1 MTWDGLRQAQPCPP
15 ATPGCTL
22 PGVPTLP
29 TPSAAGQ
36 TVHEPSPGTQ
46 FGKGWLAGLALVL
59 VFAVAVRLAGA
70 SQAMYSAPF
79 IPPES
84 DGDAA
89 YHLIR
94 MMRFAEAFPSMP
106 LFDPGLNWPEGGVA
120 PWAPG
125 FDWLGALLIVIG
137 GGAGSGSA
145 PAVAA
150 MLPVLMAG
158 VILIGVSVLPS
169 LVRPGPE
176 APWVGLYAAALLA
189 GAPEFVRFSEYG
201 RTDHHVA
208 EVLIIVSVMGW
219 AATTST
225 VQGRRA
231 FELAGFAAVAF
242 ACFVYQVGT
251 IYVGLA
257 VAVVITLS
265 ALRARQEGTLRAYGA
280 PALAAATLFTFVLY
294 RPFVALTGAPLD
306 ILYPSYLHPLLLA
319 LGAAGCAL
327 APVLGVSVR
336 ARWAASVGLAVLTA
350 LVVGTF
356 GAELRDMFLQP
367 EPWLASIGE
376 AAPFNPLAVWSSP
389 RAAFDRFGVLG
400 PVLPIVLLLGPV
412 VLYRAEPRAP
422 EAGLQRATRLAIV
435 LGFWTLVIAVL
446 CFSQGRFTRLL
457 VANVAISG
465 GILVAALVS
474 RIRAP
479 GLRRA
484 LGLTLTLGIA
494 LASEG
499 PTAMAPPVPFDAD
512 AEVGTFLASASMAP
526 ATGPGVLSWWDRGHM
541 IEWTSGKPTVVGGFG
556 PEVGGDTLPNAFE
569 ALYAEDASVTRAF
582 MESRRAGWLVL
593 GLADFQ
599 KPVAGH
605 TDVAFVRL
613 PDGTFAPSVPFMRD
627 HPMARTMVG
636 GSGYPGGDVP
646 HLEGFMPVFASRQ
659 VSPGTAFH
667 LPALW
672 VYELVRG
679 AIVSGVATPG
689 STVEASIDI
698 DLRGLRVPYR
708 ASVDADAG
716 GRFTFSL
723 PVPSGMIS
731 GPLST
736 GPAWTM
742 RVDGQPLPVVIP
754 IEAVREGRRIGL

>member
-1 MTWDGLRQAQPCPP
+1 MTP
-15 ATPGCTL
+15 A
-22 PGVPTLP
+22 
-29 TPSAAGQ
+29 A
-36 TVHEPSPGTQ
+36 PGTQ
-46 FGKGWLAGLALVL
+46 LGKGWLAGMGMVL

-70 SQAMYSAPF
+70 SQAMYSVPF

-94 MMRFAEAFPSMP
+94 MMRFAEAFPGMP

-150 MLPVLMAG
+150 MLPVLLAV
-158 VILIGVSVLPS
+158 VILIGVAVLPS

-225 VQGRRA
+225 VQSRRA
-231 FELAGFAAVAF
+231 FEFAGFAVVAF

-251 IYVGLA
+251 LYIGLA
-257 VAVVITLS
+257 VAVVIALS

-280 PALAAATLFTFVLY
+280 PALAAASLFTFVLY
-294 RPFVALTGAPLD
+294 RPYVALTGAPLD

-327 APVLGVSVR
+327 APVLGVSAR
-336 ARWAASVGLAVLTA
+336 ARWAATLAFAVLTG
-350 LVVGTF
+350 LVGATF
-356 GAELRDMFLQP
+356 GAELSDMFLRP
-367 EPWLASIGE
+367 EPWLASVGE
-376 AAPFNPLAVWSSP
+376 AGPFNPIAVWSSP
-389 RAAFDRFGVLG
+389 WAGLAADRFGVLG

-412 VLYRAEPRAP
+412 VLYRQEPRAQ
-422 EAGLQRATRLAIV
+422 AQKLAIV

-446 CFSQGRFTRLL
+446 CFSQGRFSRLL

-465 GILVAALVS
+465 GILVATLVS
-474 RIRAP
+474 RIQAAGP
-479 GLRRA
+479 RRA
-484 LGLTLTLGIA
+484 LGLALTMGIA

-499 PTAMAPPVPFDAD
+499 PTAMSPPVPFDAD
-512 AEVGTFLASASMAP
+512 AEVGTFLASASTVP

-556 PEVGGDTLPNAFE
+556 PAVGGDTLPMAFQAVYE
-569 ALYAEDASVTRAF
+569 PDASATRAF
-582 MESRRAGWLVL
+582 MESRQAGWLVL

-599 KPVAGH
+599 KQVAGH
-605 TDVAFVRL
+605 TDIAFVRL
-613 PDGTFAPSVPFMRD
+613 ADGTFAPSVPFMRD
-627 HPMARTMVG
+627 HSMARTMVG

-646 HLEGFMPVFASRQ
+646 HLEGFMPVFATRQ
-659 VSPGTAFH
+659 VNPGTAFH

-679 AIVSGVATPG
+679 ATVSGVAMPG
-689 STVEASIDI
+689 STVEASID
-698 DLRGLRVPYR
+698 LVVRGATLPYR
-708 ASVDADAG
+708 ASATAEAE

-723 PVPSGMIS
+723 PVPSGMTS

-736 GPAWTM
+736 GPAWTL
-742 RVDGQPLPVVIP
+742 RVDGQPVPVVVP
-754 IEAVREGRRIGL
+754 IEAVREGRRIEVGS